1 MKAVSV
7 KQVNEY
13 IARRLK
19 DDMNLHNIPVIGE
32 ISGLSKSGSH
42 VYLSLKDN
50 ESIIKCAIWASN
62 LTKIDK
68 ELLKNGTKVICV
80 CDISPYPKG
89 GIYSL
94 SIRHIE
100 EVGIGA

>member
-50 ESIIKCAIWASN
+50 
-62 LTKIDK
+62 
-68 ELLKNGTKVICV
+68 
-80 CDISPYPKG
+80 
-89 GIYSL
+89 
-94 SIRHIE
+94 
-100 EVGIGA
+100 